1 VKTDH
6 RDAEKLARLLR
17 SGELAAVWVPD
28 AAHEALRDL
37 VRTREVAK
45 QDLLRARHRLSK
57 LPLRL
62 GQRYP
67 KGGKSWSGRHMAW
80 LRALVLPQPVQ
91 QTVKIDYLAEVEH
104 QLERVAR
111 LDAELAAVVK
121 TTPAA
126 VRRFIEGL
134 QVLHGVAQI
143 TAVTAVAE
151 VGEFSRF
158 PKPRELM
165 AYGGIV
171 PREHSSGG
179 SVRRGAI
186 TKTGNARLRRVL
198 VEAAWHCRHA
208 PPPGSTVIQRRRGQ
222 PAVICRIADKAQQ
235 RLHLRYR
242 RLLSRG
248 KSKQA
253 VVTAL
258 GRELLGFMWAI
269 AGELERQPVIA
280 PAA

>member
-1 VKTDH
+1 
-6 RDAEKLARLLR
+6 
-17 SGELAAVWVPD
+17 
-28 AAHEALRDL
+28 
-37 VRTREVAK
+37 
-45 QDLLRARHRLSK
+45 
-57 LPLRL
+57 
-62 GQRYP
+62 
-67 KGGKSWSGRHMAW
+67 
-80 LRALVLPQPVQ
+80 
-91 QTVKIDYLAEVEH
+91 
-104 QLERVAR
+104 
-111 LDAELAAVVK
+111 
-121 TTPAA
+121 
-126 VRRFIEGL
+126 
-134 QVLHGVAQI
+134 
-143 TAVTAVAE
+143 
-151 VGEFSRF
+151 
-158 PKPRELM
+158 M

-198 VEAAWHCRHA
+198 VEAAWHYRHA
-208 PPPGSTVIQRRRGQ
+208 PTPGWTVKQRRRGQ
-222 PAVICRIADKAQQ
+222 PAAICRIADKAQQ

-269 AGELERQPVIA
+269 AGELERQPTIP